1 MTTMSDVEFAAVA
14 GLDDERLAAS
24 DLCRLESGR
33 AAGDVLRV
41 LDSQQRLLDAVF
53 DEMKR
58 RRLQDRETT
67 ARLDGIQAELADFR
81 AELLDAAQAD
91 VEADERDG
99 WPRPVTRA
107 IVHRLRAGSAF
118 ADVFVAR

>member
-1 MTTMSDVEFAAVA
+1 VA
-14 GLDDERLAAS
+14 GLDDERLAAC
-24 DLCRLESGR
+24 DLRRLESGC

-81 AELLDAAQAD
+81 AELLDAAHAD

-99 WPRPVTRA
+99 WPRPLTRA
-107 IVHRLRAGSAF
+107 MVHRLRAGSAF